1 MRDGATKR
9 RSRFEESKRKSGW
22 AWECFDGFAAPVLLP
37 RKAAARYTAVISGC
51 GPGMA
56 SVAMPIT
63 GCCDSMAVQALLER
77 AGRLLLDQES
87 GQGLPLCRI
96 EYALLLHQLRND
108 MALLFFLEA

>member
-1 MRDGATKR
+1 MWGIQVN
-9 RSRFEESKRKSGW
+9 S
-22 AWECFDGFAAPVLLP
+22 FACAGLGGQRVQLP
-37 RKAAARYTAVISGC
+37 RKAARYAAVISGC
-51 GPGMA
+51 RAGPGMA
-56 SVAMPIT
+56 SIAMPIT
-63 GCCDSMAVQALLER
+63 SCCDSMAVQALLQR